1 MKTWQILGALL
12 TLALGALP
20 AFGQGRPSRRANLA
34 ISGTVRDEGDMHAL
48 DSVRVDLKSG
58 TGIIINTVYTRE
70 DGGFE
75 FLNLSSGDY
84 FLEVELQGYEP
95 YRESISLYSGPRTG
109 FTLSLHKPVAV
120 ENINN
125 SGQVSAHQLA
135 APRKA
140 RDYYDKGLNL
150 LYAKSDFS
158 GAISQ
163 FERAIK
169 EYPSYYEAYAQ
180 IGSAQMNLKDNTAAE
195 SALWKSIEMS
205 GNQYSDAFVL
215 LGGLCNNLKRYTEGE
230 ELSRKGI
237 ALDASS
243 WHGYYELARALAG
256 LKQPQEAEKNALQAQ
271 SLRPDNPQIF
281 LVLANIHI
289 QERNYPALLQDLDS
303 YLKLSPTGPE
313 ADQARK
319 TRDQLQAAM
328 QKTQT
333 QSPQN
338 QPAK

>member
-1 MKTWQILGALL
+1 VRAEADM
-12 TLALGALP
+12 
-20 AFGQGRPSRRANLA
+20 RPLN
-34 ISGTVRDEGDMHAL
+34 
-48 DSVRVDLKSG
+48 SVRVDLKSG
-58 TGIIINTVYTRE
+58 TGILVNTAYTRD

-75 FLNLSSGDY
+75 FLNLSSGEY

-95 YRESISLYSGPRTG
+95 YRESISLFNGPRTG
-109 FTLSLHKPVAV
+109 FTVSLHKPVAV

-150 LYAKSDFS
+150 FYDKSDYQ
-158 GAISQ
+158 GAIVQ

-180 IGSAQMNLKDNTAAE
+180 IGAAQIMLRDNNAAE
-195 SALWKSIEMS
+195 STLRKSIEMS
-205 GNQYSDAFVL
+205 ADQYADAFVPL
-215 LGGLCNNLKRYTEGE
+215 AGLHNNMNRFSEAE
-230 ELSRKGI
+230 DESRKGI

-243 WHGYYELARALAG
+243 WHGYYELARALTG

-271 SLRPDNPQIF
+271 NLRPDYPQIF

-303 YLKLSPTGPE
+303 YLKISPTGPE

-328 QKTQT
+328 QKTQS
-333 QSPQN
+333 QSPQA
-338 QPAK
+338 QPPK

>member
-1 MKTWQILGALL
+1 MKTRQAISALL
-12 TLALGALP
+12 ALAVCALP

-34 ISGTVRDEGDMHAL
+34 ISGTVRAETDMHPL
-48 DSVRVDLKSG
+48 NSVRVDLKSG
-58 TGIIINTVYTRE
+58 TGVLINSSYTRE

-75 FLNLSSGDY
+75 FLNLNSGEY
-84 FLEVELQGYEP
+84 FLEVELQGYET
-95 YRESISLYSGPRTG
+95 YRESISLYNGPRTG
-109 FTLSLHKPVAV
+109 FTVSLHKPVAA

-140 RDYYDKGLNL
+140 RESYDKGLNL
-150 LYAKSDFS
+150 LYDKSDYQ
-158 GAISQ
+158 GAIAQ

-169 EYPSYYEAYAQ
+169 EYPDYYEAYAQ
-180 IGSAQMNLKDNTAAE
+180 IGAAQILLRDNNAAE
-195 SALWKSIEMS
+195 STLRKSIEMS
-205 GNQYSDAFVL
+205 AGQYADAFVSL
-215 LGGLCNNLKRYTEGE
+215 AGLHNNMSRFSEAE
-230 ELSRKGI
+230 DESRKGI

-271 SLRPDNPQIF
+271 NLRPDYPQIF
-281 LVLANIHI
+281 LVLANVHI

-303 YLKLSPTGPE
+303 YLKISPTGPE

-319 TRDQLQAAM
+319 TRDQLQASM
-328 QKTQT
+328 QKTQS
-333 QSPQN
+333 QSPQA
-338 QPAK
+338 QPPK